1 MHLKQITSLK
11 SFQYF
16 FVTVTCFLFFLVQ
29 TYEVLQE
36 YLSKEKGTRIKFKP
50 ITQAEFPAF
59 TACPVSLSAYNL
71 DEIEK
76 NGISGNKQYMNKG
89 IWISNDTNLTPEM
102 LYDKVVINMSEVML
116 KMTIKLRN
124 PTLDGKRRYDLKPT
138 DKVW

>member
-1 MHLKQITSLK
+1 MHLRQISLK

-59 TACPVSLSAYNL
+59 TACPISSSAYNL

-76 NGISGNKQYMNKG
+76 NGISSDKQYMNKG

-102 LYDKVVINMSEVML
+102 LYDKVVVNMSEVML

-124 PTLDGKRRYDLKPT
+124 PTFDGKRRYDLKPT